1 MIDILAKR
9 MKINYILDPGVRGSV
24 TIYTYGEVK
33 AVDLMPLLETILRV
47 NSATIVQVGDL
58 YRIVPINR
66 VSQLPLSPTTDLDPK
81 TLPDD
86 ERMILNLVFLK
97 YATVAELAKLIQ
109 PFLGEGA
116 SLSTYDP
123 ANLLLIQDNS
133 RSMKRTMELIGM
145 FDSDTFAGQRVRL
158 FDVANSRPSD
168 LVKDLE
174 SVFKA
179 YAFSEKTSSV
189 KFLPVDR
196 INTIIA
202 VAPNPGIFP
211 QVKEWIDKLDIPV
224 KITAG
229 AINNYVYRLKYG
241 RAETVA
247 MAIMALYTGNVSALM
262 SLAQMS
268 NSMGGMGM
276 GGAMMGLGG
285 GMGGGGYGGMGG
297 GGYGG
302 MGGGGYGGMGGGYGG
317 AYGAGSMTTPMGSTG
332 ANFNMA
338 TNYAPPNA
346 VGATPNPA
354 AAPGAGADLTGSY
367 LGFNTGGAPGAR
379 IPHVIPNPFD
389 NTLLIQ
395 GTPQEYEQINS
406 LLRQLDVPPRQVLID
421 AKIYEVDLS
430 GAFSAGVTSYLQQKG
445 TGALSRVL
453 NATAGSGGLGLSVG
467 ALVLNSHELLGV
479 LQTSEVTQNARVI
492 SAPSIIATDSVPAT
506 MNVGQSVPMLTS
518 QAVVGGVTSGG
529 SSPFA
534 STVSNVSTGVT
545 LSITAR
551 VNSSGV
557 VTMVINQQVSSPIA
571 PSSGGIQSPSF
582 SNRSFSTQL
591 TVQDG
596 DTVAIGG
603 FIQETSGI
611 SSSGVPFLHRI
622 PILGAAFGSKST
634 NKARTELIVFLTP
647 RVIYDTNQISDA
659 TDEIKSSLKHL
670 QKLARDQ

>member
-1 MIDILAKR
+1 
-9 MKINYILDPGVRGSV
+9 
-24 TIYTYGEVK
+24 
-33 AVDLMPLLETILRV
+33 
-47 NSATIVQVGDL
+47 
-58 YRIVPINR
+58 
-66 VSQLPLSPTTDLDPK
+66 
-81 TLPDD
+81 
-86 ERMILNLVFLK
+86 
-97 YATVAELAKLIQ
+97 
-109 PFLGEGA
+109 
-116 SLSTYDP
+116 
-123 ANLLLIQDNS
+123 
-133 RSMKRTMELIGM
+133 
-145 FDSDTFAGQRVRL
+145 
-158 FDVANSRPSD
+158 
-168 LVKDLE
+168 
-174 SVFKA
+174 
-179 YAFSEKTSSV
+179 
-189 KFLPVDR
+189 
-196 INTIIA
+196 
-202 VAPNPGIFP
+202 
-211 QVKEWIDKLDIPV
+211 
-224 KITAG
+224 
-229 AINNYVYRLKYG
+229 
-241 RAETVA
+241 
-247 MAIMALYTGNVSALM
+247 
-262 SLAQMS
+262 
-268 NSMGGMGM
+268 
-276 GGAMMGLGG
+276 MGLG
-285 GMGGGGYGGMGG
+285 
-297 GGYGG
+297 
-302 MGGGGYGGMGGGYGG
+302 
-317 AYGAGSMTTPMGSTG
+317 ASQT
-332 ANFNMA
+332 
-338 TNYAPPNA
+338 
-346 VGATPNPA
+346 PA
-354 AAPGAGADLTGSY
+354 AGFGTDLTGSY
-367 LGFNTGGAPGAR
+367 LGNSQGGAPGAR

-430 GAFSAGVTSYLQQKG
+430 GAFSAGVSSYLQQRDSGG
-445 TGALSRVL
+445 TLSRVL

-518 QAVVGGVTSGG
+518 QAVVGGVTAGG

-557 VTMVINQQVSSPIA
+557 VTMMINQQVSSPIA

-603 FIQETSGI
+603 FIQETSGT
-611 SSSGVPFLHRI
+611 SSSGVPLLHRI

-659 TDEIKSSLKHL
+659 TDEIKSSLKRI
-670 QKLARDQ
+670 QKMDRDQ